1 MRDGSTAAHD
11 QTRHLEQLLS
21 AKEIAVACGPGG
33 VGKTTISAS
42 LAATAAARLGGRV
55 LVLTVDPARRLA
67 DALGI
72 GGLGNEARR
81 VPDEAFA
88 EAGVRPKGELYAA
101 MLDMSESWD
110 AARAQARAGPCDG

>member
-1 MRDGSTAAHD
+1 MSPAAGPRTCAATPAQAAQD
-11 QTRHLEQLLS
+11 QTCHLEQLLS
-21 AKEIAVACGPGG
+21 VKEIVVVCGPGG

-42 LAATAAARLGGRV
+42 LAATASARLGGRV

-72 GGLGNEARR
+72 GGLGNVARR

-88 EAGVRPKGELYAA
+88 EAGVRPE
-101 MLDMSESWD
+101 
-110 AARAQARAGPCDG
+110 R